1 MGDTEPTV
9 PYDERPEKFLL
20 VPWKSLPVF
29 FYPGRVFEW
38 GWKKAVHIIGPEYLA
53 EFWGTMIFM
62 TFAMG
67 SVAQAVYSRNPS
79 TAWIGATYGGVLG
92 IIFGLYTCAGVSGGH
107 INSAITIALG
117 VTGRFP
123 LIKVPFYC
131 LAQFLGSFVASF
143 LVFLYY
149 YDAMNHYD
157 NGSREFNGLN
167 ETFRIWITNPQ
178 DHVSNLTHFWDQFW
192 STFLFLFLI
201 LASFDRPNIGV
212 PHSFKPISVGL
223 IVFALSVAF
232 GYNCGG
238 GVNPIR
244 DFPPRCFVAI
254 MWGADVFKV
263 HDYYFFIPIF
273 APILGGTV
281 GTIAYAFFIET
292 HHYPASKPLLI
303 SETNDQEANHPNK
316 VPTSFLDKEGTNQV

>member
-1 MGDTEPTV
+1 
-9 PYDERPEKFLL
+9 
-20 VPWKSLPVF
+20 
-29 FYPGRVFEW
+29 
-38 GWKKAVHIIGPEYLA
+38 
-53 EFWGTMIFM
+53 
-62 TFAMG
+62 
-67 SVAQAVYSRNPS
+67 
-79 TAWIGATYGGVLG
+79 
-92 IIFGLYTCAGVSGGH
+92 YTCAGVSGGH

-123 LIKVPFYC
+123 LRKVPFYV

-149 YDAMNHYD
+149 FDAMNYLD
-157 NGSREFNGLN
+157 NGSREFNGVN

-201 LASFDRPNIGV
+201 LATFDRPNAGV
-212 PHSFKPISVGL
+212 PHSFKPIAVGL

-254 MWGADVFKV
+254 MWGAGVFPL
-263 HDYYFFIPIF
+263 HDYYFFVPIF

-281 GTIAYAFFIET
+281 GTIAYTFFIET
-292 HHYPASKPLLI
+292 HHYPAAKPVSPSESKRDI
-303 SETNDQEANHPNK
+303 SEMEMNK
-316 VPTSFLDKEGTNQV
+316 KGNTSSYLDEVKHQV